1 MKDDYQLGNTIDA
14 QPTRAPQRRDAGNA
28 LLWVLLVLSAV
39 ANGFLQL
46 TGHTAGG
53 IVFGLATV
61 AVIALLVRNHL
72 RSRR

>member
-1 MKDDYQLGNTIDA
+1 MKDDYQFGSTVGR
-14 QPTRAPQRRDAGNA
+14 QPTRAPQRPDDGNA

-46 TGHTAGG
+46 TGHTLGG
-53 IVFGLATV
+53 IVFGLAAV
-61 AVIALLVRNHL
+61 AIIALLGRNHL